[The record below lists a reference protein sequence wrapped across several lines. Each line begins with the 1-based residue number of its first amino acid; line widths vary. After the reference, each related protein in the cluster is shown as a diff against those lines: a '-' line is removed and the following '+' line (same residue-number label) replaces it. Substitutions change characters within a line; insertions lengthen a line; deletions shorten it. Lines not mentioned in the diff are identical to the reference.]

1 VVRDLLSSRR
11 VVLRTKLQADASRWP
26 ICAWFFLRVPAATA
40 ATISQRL
47 GSLPEIRTVLQIVG
61 PSNMIM
67 AVSPRELTDVGGL
80 EAAIENQLRDVEI
93 VDRSVVL
100 RTAKRVGV
108 ALGRTGRRLRTI
120 PMES

>member
-11 VVLRTKLQADASRWP
+11 AVLRTKLQADASGWP
-26 ICAWFFLRVPAATA
+26 IC
-40 ATISQRL
+40 
-47 GSLPEIRTVLQIVG
+47 
-61 PSNMIM
+61 
-67 AVSPRELTDVGGL
+67 
-80 EAAIENQLRDVEI
+80 EAAIENQLRDGEI

-100 RTAKRVGV
+100 RTAERVGV

>member
-1 VVRDLLSSRR
+1 
-11 VVLRTKLQADASRWP
+11 
-26 ICAWFFLRVPAATA
+26 
-40 ATISQRL
+40 
-47 GSLPEIRTVLQIVG
+47 
-61 PSNMIM
+61 
-67 AVSPRELTDVGGL
+67 VGGL

-100 RTAKRVGV
+100 RTANRV